1 MTDLLVYSRH
11 GCHLCEVLIEELLEL
26 VRGLANVRVL
36 DIDSRDDWRET
47 YNTRV
52 PVVELDGHVLCEFT
66 LDRELVLT
74 ALSNLAEAG

>member
-52 PVVELDGHVLCEFT
+52 PVVELDGHVLCEYA